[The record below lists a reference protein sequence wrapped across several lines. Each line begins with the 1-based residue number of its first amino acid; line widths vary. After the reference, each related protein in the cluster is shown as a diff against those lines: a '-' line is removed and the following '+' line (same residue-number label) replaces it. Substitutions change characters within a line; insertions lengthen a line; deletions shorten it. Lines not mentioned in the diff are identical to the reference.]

1 MEEFPSDERR
11 QLLEQ
16 LRNGEAPVRKEPE
29 KAGYSFF
36 KLRFLLAVV
45 LLLGVIF
52 MDRNQISLGGI
63 SSETLYEILQTD
75 YEENLSAWV
84 KDIAEKVS
92 DSSQISIGPQS
103 GVGLLPGKK
112 IKVLLFGFHTQI
124 GAIGGNIAPIT

>member
-1 MEEFPSDERR
+1 M
-11 QLLEQ
+11 EQ
-16 LRNGEAPVRKEPE
+16 LRNGETPVRKEPE

-52 MDRNQISLGGI
+52 MDRNQLSLGGI
-63 SSETLYEILQTD
+63 SSERLYEILQTD

-92 DSSQISIGPQS
+92 DSSQISIGSQ
-103 GVGLLPGKK
+103 
-112 IKVLLFGFHTQI
+112 
-124 GAIGGNIAPIT
+124 

>member
-11 QLLEQ
+11 RLLEQ

-92 DSSQISIGPQS
+92 DSSQISIGPQ
-103 GVGLLPGKK
+103 
-112 IKVLLFGFHTQI
+112 
-124 GAIGGNIAPIT
+124 

>member
-16 LRNGEAPVRKEPE
+16 LRNGEVPVRKEPE

-52 MDRNQISLGGI
+52 MDRNQISLGEI

-92 DSSQISIGPQS
+92 DSSQISIGPQ
-103 GVGLLPGKK
+103 
-112 IKVLLFGFHTQI
+112 
-124 GAIGGNIAPIT
+124 